1 MVLKSRVSRDRGLRN
16 HYGSG
21 NEWLHLGT
29 HWLDFIFSVNQP
41 FRRLLVAQWLNWR
54 RSLTSFLS
62 LCAYDYRRARAAIPL
77 GHLVLATL
85 MVEEFCPGG
94 LPSGVWAAYC
104 TDYKVAQFNLV
115 IAFLIV

>member
-1 MVLKSRVSRDRGLRN
+1 MVAFGYALVRL
-16 HYGSG
+16 YI
-21 NEWLHLGT
+21 LGQST
-29 HWLDFIFSVNQP
+29 ISTSTGRTVVKLAP
-41 FRRLLVAQWLNWR
+41 A
-54 RSLTSFLS
+54 LTSFLS

-77 GHLVLATL
+77 GHLVVATL

-94 LPSGVWAAYC
+94 LPSGVWAVYC